1 VISDTASGA
10 AILVKEASGE
20 TPDVLERRVGT
31 QAMMAAARTMAEQL
45 STAGGQAD
53 TPDEGSLFM
62 ALRTCAY
69 HAEPGGKAGAAS
81 HDTEAWA
88 ERWKLVR
95 DYIVEQN
102 LGLAYS
108 IVGRF
113 RAKDVDWDELRS
125 EAFLALIRAVEG
137 FNPWRGFRFSTYA
150 CNAIMRSL
158 VHLAKKANKYRLR
171 FPVEHD
177 ASFERPGRLD
187 GRSDLFAD
195 RLNRAL
201 DLNLGELT
209 DQETLVIGWRF
220 PLGGGLGRTL
230 GEVGDAMGLSKER
243 VRQIQK
249 SALEK
254 LRQVLEADP
263 SLQ

>member
-1 VISDTASGA
+1 MTGGTAVLAKEVGGESTAIPERKLRTESMVA
-10 AILVKEASGE
+10 AAVATADQVSKA
-20 TPDVLERRVGT
+20 TADQVGT
-31 QAMMAAARTMAEQL
+31 L
-45 STAGGQAD
+45 
-53 TPDEGSLFM
+53 DEESLFT
-62 ALRTCAY
+62 ALKTCAY
-69 HAEPGGKAGAAS
+69 HAEGHACAGSAS
-81 HDTEAWA
+81 LDEAEAWQ
-88 ERWKLVR
+88 ERWKVVR

-125 EAFLALIRAVEG
+125 EAFLALVRAVEG

-177 ASFERPGRLD
+177 ASFERPERED
-187 GRSDLFAD
+187 VRSDLYAD
-195 RLNRAL
+195 RLSRAL
-201 DLNLGELT
+201 DLNLGELS
-209 DQETLVIGWRF
+209 DQETMVLSWRF
-220 PLGGGLGRTL
+220 PMGGGVGRTL

-263 SLQ
+263 ALQ